1 MKLNEILKEIK
12 KLNTELR
19 KKRIIVRL
27 DDESQSYEDWIKQHG
42 VNDTDVI
49 VVNIWIPST

>member
-12 KLNTELR
+12 KLRDEIG
-19 KKRIIVRL
+19 KKRIVVRL
-27 DDESQSYEDWIKQHG
+27 DNESQSYEDWLKQHG
-42 VNDTDVI
+42 VNDNDVI